1 MIAVDAIAAIKSL
14 TSSLTLSSL
23 PLRALPLAASL
34 TLYLGPLCGLSA
46 LSGLSAALSLP
57 SLLRQESDCEE
68 PNGKDPRND
77 QSPNRSS

>member
-14 TSSLTLSSL
+14 TPSLTLSSL

-34 TLYLGPLCGLSA
+34 TLYLGPLGGLSD
-46 LSGLSAALSLP
+46 LSAALSLP

-68 PNGKDPRND
+68 PHGKDPRND